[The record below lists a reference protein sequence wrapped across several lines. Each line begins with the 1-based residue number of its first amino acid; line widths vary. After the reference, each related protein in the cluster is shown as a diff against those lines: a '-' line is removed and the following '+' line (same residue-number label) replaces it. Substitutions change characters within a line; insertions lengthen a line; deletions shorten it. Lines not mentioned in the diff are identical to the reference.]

1 MLQGTVWC
9 VVLTWCLGVSQD
21 ETLNGLCV
29 KAKSTHP
36 IGAIETTLLGSAAA
50 AQALAE
56 REQLGLEDFEAEDEE
71 AEAQVALEAV
81 AAAAAKGGE
90 EPELDNAAVLRFVN
104 EWLSAVA
111 DAAVGLLLAQ
121 ILRVEAL
128 SRTGAAQL
136 VTDLDYLRQVPIP
149 ALI

>member
-1 MLQGTVWC
+1 M
-9 VVLTWCLGVSQD
+9 
-21 ETLNGLCV
+21 NGLCV
-29 KAKSTHP
+29 KSKSTHP

-56 REQLGLEDFEAEDEE
+56 REQLGLEDWDEDEE
-71 AEAQVALEAV
+71 VDSQATLEAV
-81 AAAAAKGGE
+81 AAAKAGE

-121 ILRVEAL
+121 LLRVEAL

-136 VTDLDYLRQVPIP
+136 VTDLDYLRYV
-149 ALI
+149 LIFELRSVMRHLLPGA